1 MIIKP
6 KNKLFTYNLLT
17 LLVVFCYFG
26 LKKFLS
32 EDSENLVFFPGGLLL
47 SLAVMSS
54 FWIWNFR
61 RFTHQNSLRY
71 WYKFVGYAVSNGI
84 FLILMADLII
94 LILERFFRLEEHY
107 TISALPTKWITEW
120 YIFFE
125 GIFLFCCYQLLIR
138 FDFIQK
144 NFQLNERKLQSLEEE
159 ITNSNLKSL
168 RAELNPHFL
177 YNAMNSIAMMVR
189 VKKYS
194 ESIKMIAN
202 LNELLRISLNKS
214 QEQFISLK
222 QELEILDKYLQVEM
236 VRFGDKVQVTYT
248 IDEET
253 LQAKVPQLIL
263 QPIVENA
270 FKHGMSTDMGRQE
283 IMISSTKEKDQLFIS
298 LSNSA
303 RGTVSIDL
311 SHRAD
316 KAGIGLDNIKNRLRQ
331 LYGGKFRFQFEQHA
345 ETVEFRI
352 IIPFQI

>member
-1 MIIKP
+1 M
-6 KNKLFTYNLLT
+6 
-17 LLVVFCYFG
+17 VVFCYFA
-26 LKKFLS
+26 LKNFLS
-32 EDSENLVFFPGGLLL
+32 EYSENLVFFPGGFLL

-61 RFTHQNSLRY
+61 RFPHRNGLRY
-71 WYKFVGYAVSNGI
+71 WYKLVIYAVSYGI
-84 FLILMADLII
+84 FLILLSDVII

-107 TISALPTKWITEW
+107 TISALPDKWLNEW
-120 YIFFE
+120 YTFLE
-125 GIFLFCCYQLLIR
+125 GIFLFGCYQVLIR

-144 NFQLNERKLQSLEEE
+144 NFQLYERKVQSLEEE
-159 ITNSNLKSL
+159 ITSSKLESL

-236 VRFGDKVQVTYT
+236 VRFGDKVNVTYA
-248 IDEET
+248 IGEGT
-253 LQAKVPQLIL
+253 LKAKVPQLIL

-270 FKHGMSTDMGRQE
+270 FKHGMSTDMGRQQ
-283 IMISSTKEKDQLFIS
+283 IMISSRIEKDRLTIS

-316 KAGIGLDNIKNRLRQ
+316 KAGIGLENIKNRLRQ